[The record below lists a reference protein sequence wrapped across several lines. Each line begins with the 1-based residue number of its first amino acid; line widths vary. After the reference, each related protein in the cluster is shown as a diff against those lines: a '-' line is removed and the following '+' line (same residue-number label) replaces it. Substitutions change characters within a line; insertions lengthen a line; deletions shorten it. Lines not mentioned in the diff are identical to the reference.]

1 MNEIF
6 WRIGFFDR
14 VFVKLGFVLNRASLF
29 QWFNFNGE
37 FTNET
42 FCRIF
47 RLMYRWDL

>member
-14 VFVKLGFVLNRASLF
+14 VFVKLGFVLNRVSLF
-29 QWFNFNGE
+29 RFNFYGD
-37 FTNET
+37 FMNET
-42 FCRIF
+42 FYRIF